1 MKSLTISVIGLML
14 GVLCTYE
21 AINILAPEGYLL
33 YLGML
38 AIGPLVTVIS
48 IARIFNL
55 NVDIEND
62 TQPE

>member
-21 AINILAPEGYLL
+21 AINVLAPEGYLL

-48 IARIFNL
+48 TARIFNA
-55 NVDIEND
+55 NVDIEGED
-62 TQPE
+62 